1 MLTLG
6 GTGVFA
12 DSAFRVPRSGLFVGL
27 WLPRSA
33 FWLLAQI
40 LGGGPGSPRTVANV
54 ALEGVGGDA
63 GWLLG
68 TAENRRRD
76 DGPLTLPGPGICGFV
91 NLPEW

>member
-1 MLTLG
+1 MFSRGNG
-6 GTGVFA
+6 GVCG
-12 DSAFRVPRSGLFVGL
+12 FRVPRSAF
-27 WLPRSA
+27 WLVCGPLATA

>member
-1 MLTLG
+1 M
-6 GTGVFA
+6 FA